1 MTMTLTKQVTKNI
14 IKKLL
19 NGEDYRIE
27 IVALINAAFL
37 QYTIDFFKKI
47 IDAKLKN
54 KYITGDWY
62 KKEFLNER
70 LSPDD
75 IAICVFRSIR
85 TAIPKASGH

>member
-47 IDAKLKN
+47 IDAKLK
-54 KYITGDWY
+54 IS
-62 KKEFLNER
+62 L
-70 LSPDD
+70 
-75 IAICVFRSIR
+75 
-85 TAIPKASGH
+85 